1 MPRATAWEAHR
12 LERGFLHLLRF
23 LTCLGGGGEGSC
35 HSPPTSYLKLKDLWT
50 FALWGEGKRYL
61 ETSHIKVS
69 AVEHEEAGGA
79 GDSVQLIAIHQQL
92 PTRAVCRA
100 ALPAVSWDPRKE
112 EETQAGGRR
121 GGREMRLKP
130 DHPQGH
136 PGGILRGLGEQARRE
151 GGGDAVREGVP
162 GGPCLRALKSGRGL
176 DGTGEGSG
184 KSQALRRE
192 PRGVL
197 ILPRPHTSTTS
208 ILPAGTKGARGLAS
222 RLSPSSVCEPPVSW
236 VCPHLTDT
244 ETGSEGKQNLAKITR
259 QVGARRDT

>member
-23 LTCLGGGGEGSC
+23 LTCLGGGGEGSY
-35 HSPPTSYLKLKDLWT
+35 HSPSTSYLKLKDLWT

-61 ETSHIKVS
+61 GTSHIKVS

-79 GDSVQLIAIHQQL
+79 GGSVQLIAIHQQL
-92 PTRAVCRA
+92 PTRAMCRA
-100 ALPAVSWDPRKE
+100 ALPAVPWDPRKE
-112 EETQAGGRR
+112 EETQAGGSK

-130 DHPQGH
+130 DQGHPQGT
-136 PGGILRGLGEQARRE
+136 GRTGQE
-151 GGGDAVREGVP
+151 GGWGRCRREGVP

-197 ILPRPHTSTTS
+197 ILPRPHTCTTS
-208 ILPAGTKGARGLAS
+208 ILPAGTKRARGLAS
-222 RLSPSSVCEPPVSW
+222 RLSPSSVCKPPVSW

-244 ETGSEGKQNLAKITR
+244 ETGSEGKQNLAQITQ
-259 QVGARRDT
+259 QVGT

>member
-23 LTCLGGGGEGSC
+23 LSCLGGGGEGSY

-100 ALPAVSWDPRKE
+100 ALPAVPWDPRKE
-112 EETQAGGRR
+112 KETQAGGRR
-121 GGREMRLKP
+121 GGRGMRLKP
-130 DHPQGH
+130 DQGHPQGTGRTGQE
-136 PGGILRGLGEQARRE
+136 GGWGRCRQGRCTRRALPKSPEVWKGLGRNRGGVGEVSSPKE
-151 GGGDAVREGVP
+151 GTEGHAHP
-162 GGPCLRALKSGRGL
+162 PAS
-176 DGTGEGSG
+176 
-184 KSQALRRE
+184 
-192 PRGVL
+192 
-197 ILPRPHTSTTS
+197 PHFY
-208 ILPAGTKGARGLAS
+208 
-222 RLSPSSVCEPPVSW
+222 
-236 VCPHLTDT
+236 H
-244 ETGSEGKQNLAKITR
+244 
-259 QVGARRDT
+259 